1 MCPNAVELTVEQVWR
16 TADLV
21 GAGSFPWVLAIT
33 PPEPDRAHGSGS
45 AADVDPAVAR
55 WIRLVC
61 HPSQWLE
68 LRFVTPSGDLLRGL
82 IARRAGQTVVALRNA
97 HLVTL

>member
-1 MCPNAVELTVEQVWR
+1 MRPNAVELTVERAWHI
-16 TADLV
+16 ADFV

-33 PPEPDRAHGSGS
+33 PPDPGDGSRAEF
-45 AADVDPAVAR
+45 AADEIDPAVAR

-68 LRFVTPSGDLLRGL
+68 LRFVTACRRPVAWSG
-82 IARRAGQTVVALRNA
+82 RAPR
-97 HLVTL
+97 